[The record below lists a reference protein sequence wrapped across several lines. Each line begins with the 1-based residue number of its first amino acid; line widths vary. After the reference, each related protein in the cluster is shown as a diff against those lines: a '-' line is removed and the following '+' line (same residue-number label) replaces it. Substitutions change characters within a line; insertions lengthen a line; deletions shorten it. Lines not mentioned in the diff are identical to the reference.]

1 MNNLN
6 EKEDRVIRIVADLE
20 LILYKK
26 INRFDFVR
34 NRVEENF
41 KKLKE
46 LTNFELTRAEKSMI
60 VQAMGLSP
68 GFEF

>member
-1 MNNLN
+1 LVR
-6 EKEDRVIRIVADLE
+6 KRVD
-20 LILYKK
+20 
-26 INRFDFVR
+26 
-34 NRVEENF
+34 ENF